1 MPVKLSRSSDPS
13 HAEARIE
20 IVPLIDIMFFLL
32 ASFML
37 VSLSMVHAH
46 TLKVALPGAAT
57 AKSDPMK
64 HTVTVSI
71 DTAGRAFLDKKPMTD
86 EALRSELVAR
96 KSGDAEIRVVV
107 AGDRNARHGDVVR
120 VLDLVRSA
128 GIEQAAFDVNLNPAG
143 GRP

>member
-13 HAEARIE
+13 HTEARIE

-57 AKSDPMK
+57 AASDPMK

-71 DTAGRAFLDKKPMTD
+71 DTAGRAFLDKNPVTD
-86 EALRSELVAR
+86 DALRTALTAR
-96 KSGDAEIRVVV
+96 KAADADIRVVV

-120 VLDLVRSA
+120 VLDLVRST
-128 GIEQAAFDVNLNPAG
+128 GIEQVAFDVNLTRAG
-143 GRP
+143 GRR